1 MTSDAPATPKPLV
14 SIICPAYNEQDN
26 ARMFYDRV
34 AVMAAP
40 LSGRYDF
47 EIIYMN
53 NRSTDKT
60 REVVLDIIAQDSRV
74 KLLTLSR
81 NFGYQPSI
89 LCGMTHASGD
99 ASIVIDCDCEDPPE
113 MVVDFIAKWEEGY
126 DVVYGIRDKR
136 IEPAMI
142 LRMRGWFYWLLQKT
156 ADNDIVMH
164 MAEFGLVTQEVR
176 QHMLANQTTF
186 PFLRTEIGYVGF
198 RRIGLSYL
206 RQARVHG
213 TTNYSY
219 WRMTVFA
226 LGGILS
232 SSTFLL
238 RIAAY
243 FLGILLPVNGL
254 LTLLFLFDIWPKAF
268 PLLVALDLMYLMA
281 VVGIIGVYV
290 ARIYKNGLNRPVY
303 IVDWKLSHFPKID
316 RTSAL

>member
-1 MTSDAPATPKPLV
+1 MTSDSPAAKKPLV

-34 AVMAAP
+34 AAMAAP
-40 LSGRYDF
+40 LSNRYDF

-81 NFGYQPSI
+81 NFGYQPSV

-113 MVVDFIAKWEEGY
+113 MVTEFIAKWEEGY

-136 IEPAMI
+136 IEPAYI

-164 MAEFGLVTQEVR
+164 MAEFGLVTKEVR
-176 QHMLANQTTF
+176 QHMLDNNTTF

-198 RRIGLSYL
+198 RRIGLNYL

-238 RIAAY
+238 RISAY
-243 FLGILLPVNGL
+243 FLAILLPLNVL
-254 LTLLFLFDIWPKAF
+254 LTLLFLFDVWAKAF
-268 PLLVALDLMYLMA
+268 LLLVAFDLMYLVA
-281 VVGIIGVYV
+281 LVGIIGVYV
-290 ARIYKNGLNRPVY
+290 ARIYKNGLSRPVY
-303 IVDWKLSHFPKID
+303 IVDWKLSHFPKP
-316 RTSAL
+316 

>member
-1 MTSDAPATPKPLV
+1 MSDTVTREKSLV
-14 SIICPAYNEQDN
+14 SIVCPAYNEQDN
-26 ARMFYDRV
+26 VRLFYERV
-34 AVMAAP
+34 AAMTLP

-60 REVVLDIIAQDSRV
+60 REIVLEIIANDPRV

-81 NFGYQPSI
+81 NFGYQASI
-89 LCGMTHASGD
+89 LCGLTHSRGD
-99 ASIVIDCDCEDPPE
+99 ATVVIDCDCEDPPE
-113 MVVDFIAKWEEGY
+113 MVADFIAKWEDGY
-126 DVVYGIRDKR
+126 DIVYGIRDTR
-136 IEPAMI
+136 IEPQAI

-164 MAEFGLVTQEVR
+164 MAEFALVTREVR
-176 QHMLANQTTF
+176 QHMLANKTTF

-198 RRIGLSYL
+198 KRIGLNYL
-206 RQARVHG
+206 RQSRVYG
-213 TTNYSY
+213 KSNYSL

-243 FLGILLPVNGL
+243 TGVPLLCLNVVL
-254 LTLLFLFDIWPKAF
+254 LLLELFDRWPKAL
-268 PLLVALDLMYLMA
+268 PLLVSLDLMYLVFFVA
-281 VVGIIGVYV
+281 VISVYV
-290 ARIYKNGLNRPVY
+290 ARIYKNGLDRPVY
-303 IVDWKLSHFPKID
+303 IVDWKLSHFPHE
-316 RTSAL
+316 S